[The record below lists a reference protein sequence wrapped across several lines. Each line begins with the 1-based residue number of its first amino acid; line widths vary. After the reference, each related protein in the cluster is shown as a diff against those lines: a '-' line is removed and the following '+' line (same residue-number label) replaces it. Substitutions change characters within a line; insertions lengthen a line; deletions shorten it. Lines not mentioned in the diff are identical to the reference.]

1 MRILIEVGT
10 DVVDVFP
17 SVDVERSLARYAAQV
32 AEAARAL
39 HPDADVSYRI
49 DTRTGFGVRIDG
61 LDDTEELRTEAD
73 RIWEK
78 QTWLVDPRAEA
89 LGEGARHQ
97 QGRLYTLGR
106 DCWLVL
112 TDDEA
117 DEAADEQI
125 REGLWAFKTEFLAS
139 HFPRSLN
146 QRAIE
151 ALAKLQEKLCE
162 DAQPLIEA
170 LVDIDDVVTAAIRA
184 DGRGHWI
191 ADYDGQ
197 EVELPGGFYGYRV
210 G

>member
-1 MRILIEVGT
+1 MKILIEVGT
-10 DVVDVFP
+10 DIVDVFP
-17 SVDVERSLARYAAQV
+17 DCDVERSLARYADQV
-32 AEAARAL
+32 ADAAREL
-39 HPDADVSYRI
+39 YPEADVVWRI
-49 DTRTGFGVRIDG
+49 DTLTGFGLRIDG
-61 LDDTEELRTEAD
+61 LDDTETLRTEAD
-73 RIWEK
+73 RIWEE

-106 DCWLVL
+106 ECWLVL

-117 DEAADEQI
+117 DEAAGEEI
-125 REGLWAFKTEFLAS
+125 RDGLWAFRPDFLAQFS
-139 HFPRSLN
+139 PTTPTPRYV
-146 QRAIE
+146 A

-197 EVELPGGFYGYRV
+197 EVELAGGFYGYRV

>member
-1 MRILIEVGT
+1 MKIMIEVGT
-10 DVVDVFP
+10 DTVDVFP
-17 SVDVERSLARYAAQV
+17 SVDVERSLANYADAV
-32 AEAARAL
+32 ADAARTLYPA
-39 HPDADVSYRI
+39 ADVTWKI
-49 DTRTGFGVRIDG
+49 DTRCGFGVRIDG
-61 LDDTEELRTEAD
+61 LDDTEALRTEAD
-73 RIWEK
+73 RIWEE

-106 DCWLVL
+106 AAWLVL

-117 DEAADEQI
+117 DDMANERI
-125 REGLWAFKTEFLAS
+125 RDGLWSFRPDFLADHCS
-139 HFPRSLN
+139 VRLN
-146 QRAIE
+146 RKAIA
-151 ALAKLQEKLCE
+151 ALAKLQAELCE

-170 LVDIDDVVTAAIRA
+170 LVDIDDVVTAAVRA

-197 EVELPGGFYGYRV
+197 EVELPSGFYGYRV